1 MKLLPTALASLLLIG
16 CASSDRSD
24 VVKSDWTR
32 EQDGEGN
39 VRFYRNGRSVMTY
52 QHARVLKEGADPA
65 YARSG
70 FLHPLFTPSGVE
82 LSDSFPED
90 HPHHHGIWTAWSA
103 VESNGLQPDFWNVG
117 KRTGG
122 VRVRNRPRLSLENG
136 SVECDM
142 ESFAAT
148 AADEVTIL
156 HETWLI
162 SPVPGG
168 RDAHRFD
175 LEITYHNVTGHEV
188 RLKSH
193 HYGGLGLR
201 GRPDWVHTRP
211 EAARLSF
218 LTSNGTTDRM
228 KGDGERARWFYF
240 GGPTPNGQAGFA
252 VMHLSGGPEQHTR
265 FNPKD
270 PFVAFTPVKRAP
282 IAVPADGRLT
292 MRYRILLLDGPPD
305 PTALEE
311 EWRSAAR

>member
-1 MKLLPTALASLLLIG
+1 MKLLSTTLASLLLIG
-16 CASSDRSD
+16 CTGSQRSD
-24 VVKSDWTR
+24 TGTSDWTR

-39 VRFYRNGRSVMTY
+39 VRFYRNGRHVMTY
-52 QHARVLKEGADPA
+52 QHAKVLKAGMEPV

-70 FLHPLFTPSGVE
+70 FLHPLSSPAGVE

-90 HPHHHGIWTAWSA
+90 HPHHHGIWSAWSG
-103 VESNGLQPDFWNVG
+103 VEWNGLQPDFWNVG
-117 KRTGG
+117 KGTGG
-122 VRVRNRPRLSLENG
+122 VRARNRPRLIREDG
-136 SVECDM
+136 SVECDL
-142 ESFAAT
+142 ESFATT
-148 AADEVTIL
+148 AAGEVAIL

-168 RDAHRFD
+168 SDAHRFD

-218 LTSNGTTDRM
+218 LTSGGTDDRI
-228 KGDGERARWFYF
+228 KGDGERARWLYF
-240 GGPTPNGQAGFA
+240 GGPTPGGQAGYA
-252 VMHLSGGPEQHTR
+252 VLHLSGGPEQHTR

-282 IAVPADGRLT
+282 ITVPADGRLT
-292 MRYRILLLDGPPD
+292 FRYRILLMDGPPD
-305 PTALEE
+305 PSALDE